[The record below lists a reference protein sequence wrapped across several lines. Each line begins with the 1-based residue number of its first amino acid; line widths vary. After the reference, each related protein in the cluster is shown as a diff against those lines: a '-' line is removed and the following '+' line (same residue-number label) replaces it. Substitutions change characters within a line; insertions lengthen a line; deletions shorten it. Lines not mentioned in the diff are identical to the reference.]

1 MSYYM
6 LKLPRQIAHDPFLT
20 TDEKLIL
27 AYIQNFERR
36 GLTCFSKDDAINE
49 CLGIPLK
56 SISDA
61 TLHLKNKGYIDI
73 MHASGQRALVTILRT
88 PETPATPD
96 KDIFEL

>member
-6 LKLPRQIAHDPFLT
+6 LKLPRQVAHDPFLT
-20 TDEKLIL
+20 TDEKLLL

-36 GLTCFSKDDAINE
+36 SLTCFSKDDTINE

-56 SISDA
+56 SISDGLSA
-61 TLHLKNKGYIDI
+61 LKNKGYIDI

-88 PETPATPD
+88 PETPAIPNP
-96 KDIFEL
+96 DIFEI